1 MDQYCMRSH
10 ELGSFI
16 KNSSKRNFRLSIKAS
31 KIIGISKNETSVQ
44 TSDQSRDLVNKIML
58 TLTMMIM
65 VETHFSELPDLQKI
79 KTYTTNPT

>member
-31 KIIGISKNETSVQ
+31 KIIGISKNETTVQ
-44 TSDQSRDLVNKIML
+44 TSDQSRDLVNKVTL
-58 TLTMMIM
+58 TLTMMIIC
-65 VETHFSELPDLQKI
+65 EYK
-79 KTYTTNPT
+79 NPSPLFVHCWINIIAVW